1 MMNLASLS
9 QVLIVAGVLA
19 LAGIIS
25 IVLLQR
31 IKVR

>member
-1 MMNLASLS
+1 MNLASLF
-9 QVLIVAGVLA
+9 QVLTVTGLLA

-31 IKVR
+31 IEVR